1 MDCPPH
7 YLKITARF
15 PRRNFNRVFLRIF
28 HGTSNTPHWFFNRDD
43 QARLEPI
50 EDSMSDPRYT
60 DPRYEDPRLDTG
72 FPQGDSISGP
82 LGWIVGIA
90 AVVLIAFVVFVGI
103 KQGTHPA
110 NDKPLATTG
119 VAPST
124 TGFGGSSPQPM
135 SPPTRSEE
143 PLPP

>member
-1 MDCPPH
+1 M
-7 YLKITARF
+7 T
-15 PRRNFNRVFLRIF
+15 
-28 HGTSNTPHWFFNRDD
+28 
-43 QARLEPI
+43 
-50 EDSMSDPRYT
+50 DPRNT
-60 DPRYEDPRLDTG
+60 DPRYSDPRSDTG
-72 FPQGDSISGP
+72 LLQGDSISGP

-110 NDKPLATTG
+110 SDKPLATTG
-119 VAPST
+119 VAPNGAIKPPST

-143 PLPP
+143 PLPPLPKRGG

>member
-1 MDCPPH
+1 M
-7 YLKITARF
+7 T
-15 PRRNFNRVFLRIF
+15 
-28 HGTSNTPHWFFNRDD
+28 
-43 QARLEPI
+43 
-50 EDSMSDPRYT
+50 DPRYT
-60 DPRYEDPRLDTG
+60 DPWCSDPPPDKGSPR
-72 FPQGDSISGP
+72 GDNISGP

-110 NDKPLATTG
+110 SDKPLATTG

-143 PLPP
+143 PLPPLPKRGG

>member
-1 MDCPPH
+1 M
-7 YLKITARF
+7 T
-15 PRRNFNRVFLRIF
+15 
-28 HGTSNTPHWFFNRDD
+28 
-43 QARLEPI
+43 
-50 EDSMSDPRYT
+50 DPRNT
-60 DPRYEDPRLDTG
+60 DPRYSDPRSDTG
-72 FPQGDSISGP
+72 LPQGDSISGP

-110 NDKPLATTG
+110 SDKPLATTG

-143 PLPP
+143 PLPPLPRRGG